1 MDRADGCVSGRQH
14 RWKDEPVTDLFAPA
28 TAGAL
33 QLKNRVTM
41 AALTRSRAG
50 ADGVPTDLHVEYYAQ
65 RATAGLVVTEGTR
78 TSGVG
83 QAFIG
88 QAGIHSH
95 EQVAGWRRV
104 ADAVHAAGGTIV
116 MQIMHGGRL
125 TLSSINNGEQA
136 EAPSAIA
143 PVMRAPQGGE
153 VRVSLHGA
161 DGRQDVPAPRAL
173 EPDELSR
180 IVDEFVTAARNA
192 VAAGLDGVELHSA
205 NGYLLHEFLAP
216 SGNQRT
222 DEYGGSPENRAR
234 LGVAVV
240 RAVAAEIGA
249 DRVGLRISPEHNVQG
264 LVEDDRADVLAT
276 YGALLDGI
284 ADLDIAYL
292 SILHADIDGDLV
304 AALRSRFGGFTLLNS
319 GFGSVTTRE
328 EAAHIVEDGLA
339 DAAVVGRQLI
349 ANPDL
354 VRRWQEGLELN
365 TPDFSTF
372 YTPGAHGYTDYPF
385 AGQEA

>member
-1 MDRADGCVSGRQH
+1 MI
-14 RWKDEPVTDLFAPA
+14 DLFAPA

-104 ADAVHAAGGTIV
+104 ADAVHPAGGTIV

-153 VRVSLHGA
+153 VRVRLHGA

-173 EPDELSR
+173 ETDELSR

-264 LVEDDRADVLAT
+264 LMEDDRADVLAT

-354 VRRWQEGLELN
+354 VRRWQEGLERN

>member
-1 MDRADGCVSGRQH
+1 M
-14 RWKDEPVTDLFAPA
+14 TDLFAPA

-50 ADGVPTDLHVEYYAQ
+50 EDGVPSDLHVEYYAQ

-78 TSGVG
+78 TSEVG
-83 QAFIG
+83 QAFVG
-88 QAGIHSH
+88 QPGIHTD

-125 TLSSINNGEQA
+125 TLPSINNGEPA

-143 PVMRAPQGGE
+143 PVMRDADGNE
-153 VRVSLHGA
+153 VHVTLHGA
-161 DGRQDVPAPRAL
+161 NGRQDVPAPRAL
-173 EPDELSR
+173 ETSELPR
-180 IVDEFVTAARNA
+180 IVDEFATAARNA

-205 NGYLLHEFLAP
+205 NGYLLHEFLAS

-222 DEYGGSPENRAR
+222 DAYGGSPENRAR
-234 LGVAVV
+234 LGIEVI
-240 RAVAAEIGA
+240 RAVSAEIGA

-264 LVEDDRADVLAT
+264 LVEGDRADVLAT

-292 SILHADIDGDLV
+292 SVLHADIDGDLV

-319 GFGSVTTRE
+319 GFGSVTTKE
-328 EAAHIVEDGLA
+328 EAAHIVEDDLA
-339 DAAVVGRQLI
+339 DATVVGRQLI

-365 TPDFSTF
+365 APDYSTF

-385 AGQEA
+385 VGQNA